1 MADKGMSF
9 SEIEQRLFGAVASG
23 IPARDFIDDTIDS
36 DFLFGKR
43 YGGSHKDSGE
53 HIEKLDKDLGEY
65 IKQLKELPCKN
76 SPDVQDAVAS
86 KIYCIDSLSALEKH
100 K

>member
-9 SEIEQRLFGAVASG
+9 REIEQQLFGAVASG
-23 IPARDFIDDTIDS
+23 IPARDFIDDTLDT

-43 YGGSHKDSGE
+43 YGGTHKDLGDSVK
-53 HIEKLDKDLGEY
+53 KLDKDLGEY

-86 KIYCIDSLSALEKH
+86 KIYCIDSLSVLEKH

>member
-9 SEIEQRLFGAVASG
+9 SEMEQRLFGAVAAG
-23 IPARDFIDDTIDS
+23 VPERVFIDDTIDC

-43 YGGSHKDSGE
+43 YGGSSK
-53 HIEKLDKDLGEY
+53 KLEDCA
-65 IKQLKELPCKN
+65 KELGKLIEP
-76 SPDVQDAVAS
+76 SPDKQDAVAS
-86 KIYCIDSLSALEKH
+86 TCFVLDSLSALEKH

>member
-9 SEIEQRLFGAVASG
+9 SEIEQQLFGAVASG
-23 IPARDFIDDTIDS
+23 IPARDFIYDTIDS

-76 SPDVQDAVAS
+76 SPDVQDAMAS
-86 KIYCIDSLSALEKH
+86 KIYCIDLLSALEKH

>member
-9 SEIEQRLFGAVASG
+9 SEIEQQLFGAVASG
-23 IPARDFIDDTIDS
+23 IPARDFIDDTIDN

-43 YGGSHKDSGE
+43 YGGSQ
-53 HIEKLDKDLGEY
+53 KDLGEY
-65 IKQLKELPCKN
+65 VKQLKELSRKN